1 MKNTQKIIKK
11 SIKRTLK
18 NKKKNKNKRK
28 NIKKYLGGA
37 LFDISETLHELDYL
51 NSLLQKKCHNL
62 DIRIGMMTEMT
73 GQLKTYSPKLK
84 NSLLICLYYNNDCI
98 SSIQLVINDG
108 IEIRSFTDKIYNG
121 KKYNTLL
128 RFVLIIISNKIKVN
142 GEYIN
147 KLYSSATNPISAH
160 LLMKNFDSTPRMDET
175 NDEFIYFMDNIYKGD
190 KENINNV
197 VSKFYETNAQNVLP
211 ILFDIILTDEL
222 IGKSLENFKMIIGEI
237 NPDNLDKQI
246 KCP

>member
-1 MKNTQKIIKK
+1 MKNTQKRIKK

>member
-1 MKNTQKIIKK
+1 ME
-11 SIKRTLK
+11 
-18 NKKKNKNKRK
+18 
-28 NIKKYLGGA
+28 NIKKLSNKA
-37 LFDISETLHELDYL
+37 NIKINEFLKIFVPLVLF
-51 NSLLQKKCHNL
+51 
-62 DIRIGMMTEMT
+62 
-73 GQLKTYSPKLK
+73 
-84 NSLLICLYYNNDCI
+84 LLILLVI
-98 SSIQLVINDG
+98 SSYLRALIYYEGTFLWW
-108 IEIRSFTDKIYNG
+108 KIYNG